1 MSSVV
6 GFLHSLSNFGC
17 AGICAGIWRS
27 GQLAWVW
34 NVLAHELVVEVG
46 PPGRKLESSGD
57 ERTGMVWKWR
67 ESVGCARQER
77 GEHATV
83 ARAPR
88 NRDSGP
94 TELLPSTWTPAAG
107 QGKVRHPGLRCVKE
121 WHSAHGLIRFG
132 STSAP
137 GSLSLPASSFAT
149 SRWNSSVGG
158 CRALCNQVAL
168 LKCCPGGRASLA
180 NSTQF
185 HEHGIALV
193 LVPRLPSQDLVD
205 PVQDLQGA
213 AAIQLGRHGRNP
225 KYLDSSN
232 I

>member
-149 SRWNSSVGG
+149 FRWNSSLGG
-158 CRALCNQVAL
+158 CRALCN
-168 LKCCPGGRASLA
+168 
-180 NSTQF
+180 
-185 HEHGIALV
+185 H
-193 LVPRLPSQDLVD
+193 
-205 PVQDLQGA
+205 
-213 AAIQLGRHGRNP
+213 
-225 KYLDSSN
+225 
-232 I
+232 